1 MDTPKK
7 TYKREVAFLL
17 LVWLGYLTE
26 TKDIAVV
33 ETLAFPIFT
42 FAALAYGLEWY
53 APNGR
58 VFGGKS
64 SRTSDGK

>member
-1 MDTPKK
+1 MPKGK

-26 TKDIAVV
+26 TKEPELV
-33 ETLAFPIFT
+33 EILAFPIFT
-42 FAALAYGLEWY
+42 FAALAFGLQWY

-64 SRTSDGK
+64 SESSDRR